1 MKSKQPFILPFFTIF
16 LVSSLLGITGVWA
29 QSDNN
34 GDRRVTANYFI
45 SNTTVIPE
53 PGKILSNY
61 DVIFKN
67 GTISE
72 IGKKLSIPID
82 AKEIKGD
89 SLFVYPAFIDMGS
102 KYGVSSPDLPEKPK
116 DFDPSNPPS
125 ELAGIHPH
133 YSAANHYQ
141 LNASMEDEWRKLGF
155 TVAQKIPEG
164 NGMLPGTVALLIYG
178 HPGNSNLLL
187 EKGPLFFRFNTV
199 GGVYPNT
206 KLAIMAKWRD
216 LFQNTLLYREHQV
229 SYADNKSIGR
239 VAIDPVL
246 DALIPLTENKMS
258 LLVESKSEL
267 EIRSALKMQE
277 ENNFNLI
284 LLGVNEGT
292 ELIPTLKSKGV
303 GIVLSLGLPEDKFSD
318 SLDES
323 EQGADYDERLE
334 RIRKAYNESLRLA
347 SHYEEAGIPFAFTS
361 MDVEKEDFFDNLK
374 LMIENGLSKGA
385 ALAALT
391 THPARLLEMEEVMGS
406 ITPGKMANMVLM
418 TDSLFSENAK
428 VAMVISD
435 GYLFDYT
442 EKNKKEKEADQVWAY
457 AAKTPVGQSKG
468 TWEFTKKDDKWSGK
482 VSYDN
487 PQGKGTK
494 TAQTKNLRITDES
507 ISFSFEVI
515 TDDTTMEVIV
525 DGKINENK
533 FEGNMDIK
541 GYNQFTVQAIKKDKP
556 TKKP

>member
-1 MKSKQPFILPFFTIF
+1 MKSNQPFILPFFTVF
-16 LVSSLLGITGVWA
+16 LVSSLLGITRIWA

-34 GDRRVTANYFI
+34 GDRRVTASYYI
-45 SNTTVIPE
+45 SNTTIIPE

-89 SLFVYPAFIDMGS
+89 SLFVYPGFIDMGS
-102 KYGVSSPDLPEKPK
+102 KYGVKSPDLPEKPK
-116 DFDPSNPPS
+116 NFDPSNPPS

-133 YSAANHYQ
+133 YAAANHYQ
-141 LNASMEDEWRKLGF
+141 WNDSSEDEWRKLGF
-155 TVAQKIPEG
+155 SVAQKIPEG
-164 NGMLPGTVALLIYG
+164 NGMLPGTAAVLIYG

-187 EKGPLFFRFNTV
+187 EEGPLFFRFNTV

-206 KLAIMAKWRD
+206 KLAVMAKWRD
-216 LFQNTLLYREHQV
+216 LFQNTLLYREHKYR
-229 SYADNKSIGR
+229 YANNKSIGR
-239 VAIDPVL
+239 VEIDPVL
-246 DALIPLTENKMS
+246 NALVPLTENKMS
-258 LLVESKSEL
+258 LLVATKSEL

-277 ENNFNLI
+277 ENNIRLI

-292 ELIPTLKSKGV
+292 ELIPTLKSKEVGV
-303 GIVLSLGLPEDKFSD
+303 VLSLGLPEDKFSD

-334 RIRKAYNESLRLA
+334 RIRKAYKGSLGLA
-347 SHYEEAGIPFAFTS
+347 SKYEQESIPFAFTS
-361 MDVEKEDFFDNLK
+361 MDVETVDFFSNLK
-374 LMIENGLSKGA
+374 LMVENGLTKDG

-391 THPARLLEMEEVMGS
+391 THPAKLLEMEDVIGS
-406 ITPGKMANMVLM
+406 IAPGKMANMLLM
-418 TDSLFSENAK
+418 TDSLFSKNAK

-442 EKNKKEKEADQVWAY
+442 EKIKTEKEADQVWAY
-457 AAKTPVGQSKG
+457 AAKTPAGQSKG
-468 TWEFTKKDDKWSGK
+468 TWEFTRKDNKWTGK

-494 TAQTKNLRITDES
+494 TAHAKNLTVTDAS

-515 TDDTTMEVIV
+515 NDDTTMEVTV
-525 DGKINENK
+525 NGTINENK
-533 FEGNMDIK
+533 FEGKMDIK
-541 GYNQFTVQAIKKDKP
+541 GYDQFTIQATKKDKP